1 MDGFSVKKVPG
12 GKLIKIRLN
21 FSEKIDSIKLMGDFF
36 LHPED
41 TVFELEKVLTGLNAN
56 ESLEFYSSKL
66 ENVLHLNNAE
76 LFGISS
82 NDLAETLMEAIKNG
96 LASNKT

>member
-41 TVFELEKVLTGLNAN
+41 TVLELEKTLIGLNAN